1 MHHSTR
7 RTVASQISVQ
17 LYTVRDA
24 IAADL
29 PGTLQRL
36 AGIGFEQVE
45 LFGYTD
51 RADEYVTAL
60 ADAGLTAPSGH
71 AKLIG
76 TDVEQ
81 ILTASASLGMGTV
94 IDPHI
99 DESRWTTREDVEAI
113 ARELS
118 TVAARAADHGLAV
131 GYHNHAFELENRID
145 GVPALQVFADA
156 LHDDVV
162 IELDTYWAE
171 VGGVPAA
178 PFLELLGDRVQF
190 LHVKDGPKT
199 KDDKEQTAVGA
210 GAMPVAEIL
219 AAAPNALRVIEL
231 DDHEGDV
238 FQAVTE
244 SYAFLN
250 GVRA

>member
-1 MHHSTR
+1 M
-7 RTVASQISVQ
+7 SVQ

-29 PGTLQRL
+29 PGTLRRL
-36 AGIGFEQVE
+36 RDIGFEQVE

-99 DESRWTTREDVEAI
+99 DEERWITRADVEAI

-118 TVAARAADHGLAV
+118 AVATRAADHGLAV

-178 PFLELLGDRVQF
+178 AFLELLGDRVQF

-210 GAMPVAEIL
+210 GAMPIEEIL

-231 DDHEGDV
+231 DDHDGDV